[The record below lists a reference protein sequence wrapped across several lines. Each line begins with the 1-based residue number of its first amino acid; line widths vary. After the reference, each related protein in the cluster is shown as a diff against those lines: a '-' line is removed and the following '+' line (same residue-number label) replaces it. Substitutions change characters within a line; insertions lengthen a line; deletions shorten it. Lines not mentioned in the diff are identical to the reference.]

1 MEMKKELLAKAKNT
15 KTPEELLCL
24 AQENGEEMTEES
36 AKAYFELLHP
46 KTGKIADEELDNVA
60 GGGCHT
66 DDGRE
71 IVTVGHGC
79 TGFECKKCGSK
90 NIIIGLI
97 KREVS
102 GSEKSEPA
110 PKSSRIAPIRVKT
123 AVKPTPIPRPSS
135 TLGSTEFLDA
145 NISARAR
152 IIQFTTIS
160 GRYIP
165 RDLSIS
171 GKNAFTSI

>member
-1 MEMKKELLAKAKNT
+1 
-15 KTPEELLCL
+15 
-24 AQENGEEMTEES
+24 MTEES

-90 NIIIGLI
+90 NIINSVGIVLCKCGCMAVCNNCKYCTYEKGLWLCN
-97 KREVS
+97 KENHR
-102 GSEKSEPA
+102 
-110 PKSSRIAPIRVKT
+110 
-123 AVKPTPIPRPSS
+123 
-135 TLGSTEFLDA
+135 
-145 NISARAR
+145 
-152 IIQFTTIS
+152 
-160 GRYIP
+160 
-165 RDLSIS
+165 
-171 GKNAFTSI
+171 KNQTNGVH